1 MNRKSRSGPHFE
13 DFHVGMHIVHP
24 TPRTLTEGDRSL
36 YIGLTGSRDPL
47 VSATT
52 TSALAGV
59 PGAPL
64 DPLLVFNVAFGKT
77 VPDISL
83 NAVANL
89 GYADLRFLQFVF
101 PGDTLRVESG
111 IIGLREAS
119 NRKAGIVY
127 TRSVA
132 INQRSEP
139 VLSWIRW
146 VLVKK
151 RVVEAPAPATDI
163 PALPQKVLVEDLVVP
178 PYASAVSRL
187 HTVTGST
194 DYWEDYVPDERIDH
208 PSAMTI
214 NDSDHSIATRLY
226 QNTAKVHFDARLM
239 RDTAAGRRLVYG
251 GHIISICRSLSYDG
265 LENVLGVLAINGG
278 THVAPTYAGD
288 TISCAT
294 RVLERIDLGV
304 PHLGA
309 LRLRT
314 VGAKD
319 VADVSSIVIPDE
331 PLATSKYAPETVLDL
346 DYVVLMPKT
355 ALPSSRSTH

>member
-226 QNTAKVHFDARLM
+226 QNTAKVHFDQLAQGLNVSRFVEHVCRQNERKSLTGNLEKCLVWLTPVYLARH
-239 RDTAAGRRLVYG
+239 RRPPGVASRVQGAQRERFVRIVCGEQRHAALQ
-251 GHIISICRSLSYDG
+251 CRDG
-265 LENVLGVLAINGG
+265 LAAI
-278 THVAPTYAGD
+278 
-288 TISCAT
+288 T
-294 RVLERIDLGV
+294 RL
-304 PHLGA
+304 
-309 LRLRT
+309 
-314 VGAKD
+314 
-319 VADVSSIVIPDE
+319 DE
-331 PLATSKYAPETVLDL
+331 PAALADQRHAATGGAENLVFHLQLAFVTQ
-346 DYVVLMPKT
+346 
-355 ALPSSRSTH
+355 